1 MAAGAFWLLASGAWL
16 LASSGQQV
24 FRSGTQVVEVDARVF
39 DRDGTFIR
47 DLTIDDF
54 EILED
59 GVPQPLVALTLVEPA
74 NVPTSTTATSPTSP
88 TVPTTP
94 SARQTWIFFFDVNHL
109 TQGANFGRARD
120 AAAAF
125 VRDRFQE
132 GDLAGVID
140 GKGMVNGRLTSD
152 RDEIVKAIEG
162 VRPNSESTSRMV
174 QMTREWPRLLN
185 EDEAVRIVDNN
196 RDALEAAVM
205 RACDERPEMCAN
217 ASPEPDIRQK
227 AQMTVDEMRKASLE
241 TFQTINALGNGLARM
256 TGPKTVVFIS
266 NGFVSAGMD
275 TALRS
280 IVGQMGR
287 SGARVY
293 AIDVR
298 GLSRF
303 GTGDNLGQA
312 VATNEAGAMMGFD
325 TVADGFNSLAVD
337 TGGLMIRNQ
346 NNFNAALD
354 EIAADANRYYV
365 IGYQPENTQFD
376 GKYRS
381 IEVRVK
387 RPDVR
392 VRARRGYL
400 ALEPAKMLVP
410 RPLPPDRKS
419 VV

>member
-1 MAAGAFWLLASGAWL
+1 NRRQATGRGSQKRSRRGVMAAGAFWLLASGAWL

-185 EDEAVRIVDNN
+185 EDEAVRIV
-196 RDALEAAVM
+196 
-205 RACDERPEMCAN
+205 
-217 ASPEPDIRQK
+217 
-227 AQMTVDEMRKASLE
+227 
-241 TFQTINALGNGLARM
+241 
-256 TGPKTVVFIS
+256 
-266 NGFVSAGMD
+266 
-275 TALRS
+275 
-280 IVGQMGR
+280 
-287 SGARVY
+287 
-293 AIDVR
+293 
-298 GLSRF
+298 
-303 GTGDNLGQA
+303 
-312 VATNEAGAMMGFD
+312 
-325 TVADGFNSLAVD
+325 
-337 TGGLMIRNQ
+337 
-346 NNFNAALD
+346 
-354 EIAADANRYYV
+354 
-365 IGYQPENTQFD
+365 
-376 GKYRS
+376 
-381 IEVRVK
+381 
-387 RPDVR
+387 
-392 VRARRGYL
+392 
-400 ALEPAKMLVP
+400 
-410 RPLPPDRKS
+410 
-419 VV
+419 